1 MNNVANP
8 ALIAGD
14 LVKEGAV
21 GRHYLGELTDREI
34 RMTSGFAGGI
44 GGTYLNN
51 CGAFSAGVMIIGGLY
66 GRISADQDDQ
76 VCQDLACQFQEKFQE
91 RFNTLNCGKLRED
104 KYGSSGAE
112 PCSIL
117 VERAARI
124 LIDLL
129 DSQE

>member
-1 MNNVANP
+1 M
-8 ALIAGD
+8 L
-14 LVKEGAV
+14 AV

-34 RMTSGFAGGI
+34 QMTSGFAGRI
-44 GGTYLNN
+44 GGSYLNN

-76 VCQDLACQFQEKFQE
+76 ICQDLACQFQEKFQE
-91 RFNTLNCGKLRED
+91 RFETLNCGKLREEN
-104 KYGSSGAE
+104 YGSGGAE

-117 VERAARI
+117 VERAARV

-129 DSQE
+129 EAQEGEISSNIEG

>member
-1 MNNVANP
+1 M
-8 ALIAGD
+8 L
-14 LVKEGAV
+14 AV

-34 RMTSGFAGGI
+34 QMTSGFAGGI
-44 GGTYLNN
+44 GGSYLNN

-66 GRISADQDDQ
+66 GRISVDQDDQ

-91 RFNTLNCGKLRED
+91 RFETLNCGKLREE
-104 KYGSSGAE
+104 KYGSGGAE

-117 VERAARI
+117 VERAARV

-129 DSQE
+129 EAQEGEIASNIEG